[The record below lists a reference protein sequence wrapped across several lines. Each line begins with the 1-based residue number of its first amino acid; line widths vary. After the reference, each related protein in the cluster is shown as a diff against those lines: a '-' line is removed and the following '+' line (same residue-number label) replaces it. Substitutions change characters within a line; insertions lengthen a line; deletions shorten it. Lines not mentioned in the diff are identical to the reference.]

1 MVSCSE
7 LTLTRLTLPESE
19 DQGKDLKSDA
29 EDASCQP
36 NLEEDKQEQ
45 HQDAL
50 GKEDREGDRA
60 EPEAVNTPEA
70 SVQEEQ
76 DGGQSVDK
84 CTPEAKEQEPESVKL
99 ADLLEKEARAFH
111 FGDKSDTV
119 LLWRHCP

>member
-1 MVSCSE
+1 MPLPQVGLAHCPSSALASSPPRALGHHRAPAPRPGPCS
-7 LTLTRLTLPESE
+7 
-19 DQGKDLKSDA
+19 
-29 EDASCQP
+29 QP

-76 DGGQSVDK
+76 DRGQSVDK
-84 CTPEAKEQEPESVKL
+84 CTPEAKVRPRVFDAKALPAPQP
-99 ADLLEKEARAFH
+99 
-111 FGDKSDTV
+111 
-119 LLWRHCP
+119 